1 MKRLHF
7 VSLMSLSLLMS
18 AVVMFSACGSSGAAK
33 KPKGIVLQEGDRAVL
48 TNANGYTTIEF
59 PAELNGDDMAL
70 YDTDLLGY
78 LLKSNAPISTSGSE
92 YDTYRIYY
100 YLHNSKEWLHQG
112 IYENPYEMTVSKI
125 KSIKIA
131 NYRMRLKEFNE
142 KMPLLNNSKEKKSDN
157 NYQNEVMFGENYY
170 ILIDITMRD

>member
-1 MKRLHF
+1 MKRMRF
-7 VSLMSLSLLMS
+7 VSVFSLALIVGAM
-18 AVVMFSACGSSGAAK
+18 AMFSSCGSSGTAK
-33 KPKGIVLQEGDRAVL
+33 KPKGIVLQEGDRAVV
-48 TNANGYTTIEF
+48 TNADGFTTITF
-59 PAELNGDDMAL
+59 PETLTGDDMAL
-70 YDTDLLGY
+70 YDTDFLGY
-78 LLKSNAPISTSGSE
+78 MLKSNGPISTSGTE

-112 IYENPYEMTVSKI
+112 IYENAYEQPVSKI

-157 NYQNEVMFGENYY
+157 NYQNEILFGENYY
-170 ILIDITMRD
+170 LFIDITMRD